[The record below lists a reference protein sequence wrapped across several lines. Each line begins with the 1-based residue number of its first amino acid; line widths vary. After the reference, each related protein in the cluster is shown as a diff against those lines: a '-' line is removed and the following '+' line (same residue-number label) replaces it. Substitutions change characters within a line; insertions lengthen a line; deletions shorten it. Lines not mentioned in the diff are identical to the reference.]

1 MSEHLKRVFSE
12 QEVADIVQRAAK
24 LQEESATAA
33 KAYKPGVSR
42 AELERAATEVGIAP
56 EFLDLAIREKLAGG
70 QPRSFFG
77 LAQPVERV
85 VEGEIDPQDFDLIL
99 ENIRIWSSRRA
110 PVTQV
115 GRTLHARAFTGSGA
129 ASIDVQSRNGR
140 TRVRVKPFPIFEIL
154 GTFYP
159 AFLATMMAA
168 GPLAAAGHG
177 IEAGV
182 VGIGSFLAALGGFAF
197 WSRKSNRAAARLAD
211 KIQSNIAD
219 QVASTPQT
227 STMQPAAKME
237 EEDAVQRLNQGD

>member
-1 MSEHLKRVFSE
+1 MSDPKRVFSE

-24 LQEESATAA
+24 LQEESATSA

-42 AELERAATEVGIAP
+42 AELERAASEVGIAP
-56 EFLDLAIREKLAGG
+56 EFLDLAIREKLSGS
-70 QPRSFFG
+70 QPRPFFG
-77 LAQPVERV
+77 LAQPAERV

-99 ENIRIWSSRRA
+99 ENIRVWSSRRA

-140 TRVRVKPFPIFEIL
+140 TRIRVKPFPVFEIL

-177 IEAGV
+177 IEAAA

-197 WSRKSNRAAARLAD
+197 WSRKSNQAASRLAE

-219 QVASTPQT
+219 QLTTAETSETPQAE
-227 STMQPAAKME
+227 SME
-237 EEDAVQRLNQGD
+237 EDLANRLKLGE